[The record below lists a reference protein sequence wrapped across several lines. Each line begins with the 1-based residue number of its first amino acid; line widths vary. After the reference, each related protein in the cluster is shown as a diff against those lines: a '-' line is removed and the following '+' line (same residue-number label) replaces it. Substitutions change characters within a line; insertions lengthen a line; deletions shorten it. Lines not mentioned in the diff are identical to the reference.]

1 MKKNEKFTQAYFN
14 EADSIMEI
22 TTYNVNLKH
31 RLSEYAEHFPELCR
45 ITEID
50 DGRMSFEIDK
60 TRCTFRLTKPY
71 SEGRKQA
78 IREAAKDHGIHTHRK
93 PKEGDANG

>member
-1 MKKNEKFTQAYFN
+1 MKKKEKFTQAYFN
-14 EADSIMEI
+14 EADPIMEI

-45 ITEID
+45 ITETD

-60 TRCTFRLTKPY
+60 SRCTFRLTKPY
-71 SEGRKQA
+71 SQERKRA
-78 IREAAKDHGIHTHRK
+78 IRETAKARGIHTH
-93 PKEGDANG
+93 PKEKGGYKHE